1 MPAANTVLLVWDSTA
16 VVTWPGRGA
25 LYWEKLEE
33 KLTSVFF
40 SFLMQDIFIVPEGE
54 DLTATETLII
64 FAFCY
69 LAVSCVQLCGC
80 IVHTSLAMPLQ
91 W

>member
-1 MPAANTVLLVWDSTA
+1 
-16 VVTWPGRGA
+16 
-25 LYWEKLEE
+25 
-33 KLTSVFF
+33 
-40 SFLMQDIFIVPEGE
+40 MQDIFIVPEGE

-80 IVHTSLAMPLQ
+80 IVHRSLAMPLQ